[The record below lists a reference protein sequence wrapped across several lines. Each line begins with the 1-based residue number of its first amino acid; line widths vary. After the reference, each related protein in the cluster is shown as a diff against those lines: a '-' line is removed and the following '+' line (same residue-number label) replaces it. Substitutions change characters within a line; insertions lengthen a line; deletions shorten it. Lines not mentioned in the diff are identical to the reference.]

1 MMTPTVAL
9 TRETFVARVRAIA
22 LSHLPTD
29 APGRDRIETAKLVY
43 GVGQPGVRGVTIYNA
58 WTTGNGSTA
67 TPCDLI
73 EIAAMGE
80 ESPVQLAGTTIHE
93 LAHALAGYGAGHGP
107 EWKACCDRLGLRLAM
122 AAGHRYNLA
131 SFHPAI
137 RARLAALFALADG
150 SPNFGRLA
158 PGGRVAPRPC
168 GAGIGTR
175 GGKSRGKGS
184 GSRMRLWECACDRPI
199 KIRVARD
206 DLDVTC
212 NACGT
217 DFVKQ

>member
-1 MMTPTVAL
+1 ML
-9 TRETFVARVRAIA
+9 TRETFVARTREIVLAHVEDTPELERVR
-22 LSHLPTD
+22 
-29 APGRDRIETAKLVY
+29 TAKMVY
-43 GVGQPGVRGVTIYNA
+43 GVGQPGVRGVTIYGA
-58 WTTGNGSTA
+58 WKQGCGA
-67 TPCDLI
+67 PVDMI

-107 EWKACCDRLGLRLAM
+107 EWKAACGTLGLRCAK

-137 RARLAALFALADG
+137 RSKLAELFALADG
-150 SPNFGRLA
+150 SPNFGKLFTNGA
-158 PGGRVAPRPC
+158 PPKPRPC

-184 GSRMRLWECACDRPI
+184 GSRMRLYECGCTPKPI
-199 KIRVARD
+199 KIRCASD
-206 DLDVTC
+206 TLNATC
-212 NACGT
+212 NACGEP
-217 DFVKQ
+217 FVQQ